1 MKISEKVRQL
11 EEQNKD
17 LLALVERLS
26 SQFRISRKQTIRNL
40 LHSFEVVNEY
50 TPSDGKTLPYTKN
63 LGDLEEVTL
72 NITQPCI
79 RRVKTGDEEL
89 RSYYTNKFSI
99 TLHKG
104 WSSVAPK
111 YNWILDSEYTIIE
124 KVNEFDGYNKRT
136 FWLRLPTNI
145 IDC

>member
-11 EEQNKD
+11 EEKNKD

-63 LGDLEEVTL
+63 LGDLEKVTL

-79 RRVKTGDEEL
+79 RRVKTGGEE
-89 RSYYTNKFSI
+89 SWACYTNQFSI
-99 TLHKG
+99 TLNKG
-104 WSSVAPK
+104 WGSVAPK
-111 YNWILDSEYTIIE
+111 YNWILDSEYTTIQ
-124 KVNEFDGYNKRT
+124 KVSEFDSSNKRS

>member
-1 MKISEKVRQL
+1 MEISEKVKQL

-89 RSYYTNKFSI
+89 RSYYTNQFSI

-111 YNWILDSEYTIIE
+111 YNWILDSEYTTIQ
-124 KVNEFDGYNKRT
+124 KVSEFDSSNKRT

>member
-11 EEQNKD
+11 EEKNKD

-50 TPSDGKTLPYTKN
+50 DPFDGKTLPYTKN

-72 NITQPCI
+72 HVTQPCI
-79 RRVKTGDEEL
+79 RRVKICNKE
-89 RSYYTNKFSI
+89 SWAYYTNQFSI
-99 TLHKG
+99 TLNKG
-104 WSSVAPK
+104 WGVEPK
-111 YNWILDSEYTIIE
+111 YNWILDSEYTTIQ
-124 KVNEFDGYNKRT
+124 KVNEFDFTNKRV
-136 FWLRLPTNI
+136 FWLKLPTNI